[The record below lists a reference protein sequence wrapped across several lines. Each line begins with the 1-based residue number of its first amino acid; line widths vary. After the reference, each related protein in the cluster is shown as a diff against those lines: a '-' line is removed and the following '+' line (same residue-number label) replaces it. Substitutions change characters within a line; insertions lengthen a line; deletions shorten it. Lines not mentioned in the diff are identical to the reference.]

1 MIIIRFTDFYCIASN
16 STYDNLVS
24 LLCVNITPTNLTYL
38 KPLKFAYFNTEDEDF
53 NYMLYEKEKIS
64 ELHSYNSIFT
74 KAITSF
80 VEQAYT
86 KYKER
91 NIVFI
96 YDDNVIET
104 FGKELYYNSIT
115 ESIKH
120 LETKYNTTIGFTM
133 KHIINAIPGEVI
145 STETGFNS
153 IYHLDARKY
162 TRGEVSKKNIC
173 PGLID
178 AALWQDTSKLTDSKL
193 TESTSK
199 TTSTESNSTEP
210 PKIEYP
216 YKPYII
222 HSKRIKYG
230 RDVATYMTIVDFGA
244 RKTFYYTYSL
254 INCNVELYSTETI
267 NIGFMDII
275 DWIRSKSS
283 GEINI
288 YHKFK
293 DTLKSITYLS
303 TTKSY
308 FYNFGITVTKEDF
321 YTNSPI
327 KEITKK
333 AVDIKREIMDKHF
346 LDFTVIFTYNIENVI
361 ELPLKHIELQQESFN
376 GHCHRVVENYNYLV
390 EALNKKL
397 RFSGSFRSEDLV
409 DMRTGK
415 HSFKLDVLL
424 SDVGYVYTYSNKDEL
439 EIF

>member
-16 STYDNLVS
+16 STHDNLVS
-24 LLCVNITPTNLTYL
+24 LLCVNIKSDITYL

-64 ELHSYNSIFT
+64 ELHSYDSIFT
-74 KAITSF
+74 QSIISF

-86 KYKER
+86 KFKER

-96 YDDNVIET
+96 YENNIIET

-120 LETKYNTTIGFTM
+120 LETKYDTTFGFTM

-145 STETGFNS
+145 STETDFNT
-153 IYHLDARKY
+153 IYRLDARKY
-162 TRGEVSKKNIC
+162 TKGEVSKKNIC

-178 AALWQDTSKLTDSKL
+178 TALWQDTSKS
-193 TESTSK
+193 
-199 TTSTESNSTEP
+199 
-210 PKIEYP
+210 IEYP

-222 HSKRIKYG
+222 HSKQIKYG
-230 RDVATYMTIVDFGA
+230 KDVATYMTIVDFGA

-254 INCNVELYSTETI
+254 INCNVELYSSETI

-275 DWIRSKSS
+275 DWIHSKSS

-346 LDFTVIFTYNIENVI
+346 LDSTVIFTYNIENVI
-361 ELPLKHIELQQESFN
+361 ELPLKHIELQQQRFN
-376 GHCHRVVENYNYLV
+376 GHCHRVVENYYYLV

-409 DMRTGK
+409 DIRTGK
-415 HSFKLDVLL
+415 NSFIVDVLL
-424 SDVGYVYTYSNKDEL
+424 SDVGYVYTYSNKDEVEL
-439 EIF
+439 F

>member
-1 MIIIRFTDFYCIASN
+1 MLIRFTDFYCIASN

-24 LLCVNITPTNLTYL
+24 LLCVNITPTNITYL

-74 KAITSF
+74 KAIISF
-80 VEQAYT
+80 VEQAYN

-91 NIVFI
+91 NIVFV
-96 YDDNVIET
+96 YDNNTIET

-115 ESIKH
+115 ESIKY
-120 LETKYNTTIGFTM
+120 LETKYDTTFGFTM

-145 STETGFNS
+145 STETDFNT
-153 IYHLDARKY
+153 IYRLDARKY

-178 AALWQDTSKLTDSKL
+178 AALWPLDETKSKS
-193 TESTSK
+193 
-199 TTSTESNSTEP
+199 
-210 PKIEYP
+210 IEYP

-222 HSKRIKYG
+222 HTKQIKYG

-254 INCNVELYSTETI
+254 INCNVELYSSETI
-267 NIGFMDII
+267 NTGFMDII
-275 DWIRSKSS
+275 DWIHSKSS
-283 GEINI
+283 GEVNI

-293 DTLKSITYLS
+293 DTLKSITYLN

-327 KEITKK
+327 REITKK

-346 LDFTVIFTYNIENVI
+346 LDSTVIFTYNIENVI
-361 ELPLKHIELQQESFN
+361 ELPLKHIELQQQRFN
-376 GHCHRVVENYNYLV
+376 GHCHRVMENYNYLV

-397 RFSGSFRSEDLV
+397 CFSGSFRSEDLV
-409 DMRTGK
+409 DIRTGK
-415 HSFKLDVLL
+415 NSFKLDILL
-424 SDVGYVYTYSNKDEL
+424 SDVGYVYTYSNKDEV